1 MSAQLCELYTLKS
14 ENSVICELYLNKKLF
29 NKNKFN
35 KNPVKVLSK
44 NMIWPGGFPGGS
56 EFTCNVGDPGSI
68 LGSGRSPRE
77 GNGVEF
83 QG

>member
-1 MSAQLCELYTLKS
+1 MLKS
-14 ENSVICELYLNKKLF
+14 KNFVICELYPHKKLF

-56 EFTCNVGDPGSI
+56 YGKEFTCYVGDTGSI
-68 LGSGRSPRE
+68 LGSERSPRE
-77 GNGVEF
+77 GNGVFLPGEF
-83 QG
+83 HG